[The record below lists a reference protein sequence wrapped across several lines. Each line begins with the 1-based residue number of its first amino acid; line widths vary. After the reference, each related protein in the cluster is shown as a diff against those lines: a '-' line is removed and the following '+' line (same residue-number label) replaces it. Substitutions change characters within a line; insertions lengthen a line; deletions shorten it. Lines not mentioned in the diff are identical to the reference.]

1 MHSQPGQPR
10 RGGGRRVGADG
21 AGTPGPAPQAP
32 VPDERAET
40 LRQHLEGL
48 RLRAQAATSW
58 LGSSAQYAQLLNR
71 DGVVPV
77 TARFTADDLAFLANA
92 REELLRFTE
101 LGLRLAE
108 LHQPQEVSAITS
120 DPVGQFHR
128 CGSCM
133 WRWPCPTFRILDEVL
148 PGDPLPGD
156 LEAT

>member
-21 AGTPGPAPQAP
+21 PGPAPQAS
-32 VPDERAET
+32 VPDERAEAM
-40 LRQHLEGL
+40 RQHLEGL
-48 RLRAQAATSW
+48 RLRAQGAASW
-58 LGSSAQYAQLLNR
+58 LNSSSQYAQLLNR
-71 DGVVPV
+71 DGFVPV
-77 TARFTADDLAFLANA
+77 TARFGAEDLAFLANA

-108 LHQPQEVSAITS
+108 LHQPQEASAITS
-120 DPVGQFHR
+120 DPAGQFRR

-148 PGDPLPGD
+148 SGGLLPGD
-156 LEAT
+156 LEAP